1 MTTRKVNLVVKALN
15 EMGIVAEIKTVQKID
30 GEHKGLS
37 FGTGNVRPTMYF
49 TEEHEK
55 MTSKEIAKWFAD
67 KYEHLSKAP
76 EVDASAMMTREYIK
90 SHVHTRLVPASA
102 CVSDKARKDFLDL
115 VKLFYIDTPIEGG
128 TITLTTQHLEHIG
141 ITVDELDSWASDSY
155 EVKGLHE
162 TLMEMNP
169 EMSQMLFD
177 APDYEEQLV
186 LSNTKKIFGAAAMTD
201 KNILELA
208 LDKLGVDSLYILP
221 SSIHECLAV
230 AMGDPEELRNLVLEV
245 NDTRVVPQERLSYNV
260 YKYERG
266 GELEI
271 A

>member
-1 MTTRKVNLVVKALN
+1 MTTRMMNLVVKALE
-15 EMGIVAEIKTVQKID
+15 EMGIVAEITTVQKID

-67 KYEHLSKAP
+67 KYEHMPKAP

-90 SHVHTRLVPASA
+90 SHVHTKLVPASA
-102 CVSDKARKDFLDL
+102 YVNDKARKDFLDL
-115 VKLFYIDTPIEGG
+115 VKLYYIDTPIEGG
-128 TITLTTQHLEHIG
+128 TITLLESHLKHTG

-155 EVKGLHE
+155 EVKGMFE
-162 TLMEMNP
+162 TMMELNP
-169 EMSQMLFD
+169 GMAQMLG
-177 APDYEEQLV
+177 APEHEEQLV
-186 LSNTKKIFGAAAMTD
+186 LSNSKKINGAAAMTD

-208 LDKLGVDSLYILP
+208 LDKLGADSLYILP
-221 SSIHECLAV
+221 SSIHEVLAI
-230 AMGDPEELRNLVLEV
+230 AMGEPDELRNMVCEV
-245 NDTRVVPQERLSYNV
+245 NDTQVAPEERLSYNV

>member
-1 MTTRKVNLVVKALN
+1 MTTRMMNLVVKALE
-15 EMGIVAEIKTVQKID
+15 EMGIVAEITTVQKID

-67 KYEHLSKAP
+67 KYEHMPKAP

-90 SHVHTRLVPASA
+90 SHVHAKLVPN
-102 CVSDKARKDFLDL
+102 SDYVNNKARKDFLDL
-115 VKLFYIDTPIEGG
+115 VKLYYIDTPIEGG
-128 TITLTTQHLEHIG
+128 TITLLESHLKHAG

-155 EVKGLHE
+155 EVKGMYE
-162 TLMEMNP
+162 TLMELNP
-169 EMSQMLFD
+169 QMAELL
-177 APDYEEQLV
+177 PEPEYEEQLV
-186 LSNTKKIFGAAAMTD
+186 LSNTKKINGAAAMTD

-208 LDKLGVDSLYILP
+208 LDKLGADSLYILP
-221 SSIHECLAV
+221 SSIHEVLAI
-230 AMGDPEELRNLVLEV
+230 AMGDPDELRNMVCEV
-245 NDTRVVPQERLSYNV
+245 NDTQVVPQERLSYNI

>member
-1 MTTRKVNLVVKALN
+1 MTTRMMNLVVKALE
-15 EMGIVAEIKTVQKID
+15 EMGIVAAITTVQKID

-67 KYEHLSKAP
+67 KYEHMPKAP

-90 SHVHTRLVPASA
+90 SHVHTKLVPVSA
-102 CVSDKARKDFLDL
+102 YVNDKARKDFLDL
-115 VKLFYIDTPIEGG
+115 VKVYYIDTPIEGG
-128 TITLTTQHLEHIG
+128 TVTLLESHLKHVG
-141 ITVDELDSWASDSY
+141 ITVDELDSWASDTY
-155 EVKGLHE
+155 EVKGMYE
-162 TLMEMNP
+162 TMMELNP
-169 EMSQMLFD
+169 EMAQMLG
-177 APDYEEQLV
+177 APDHEEQLV
-186 LSNTKKIFGAAAMTD
+186 LSNSKKINGAAAITNKTVLD
-201 KNILELA
+201 LA
-208 LDKLGVDSLYILP
+208 CERLGAETIYILP
-221 SSIHECLAV
+221 SSIHECLAI
-230 AMGDPEELRNLVLEV
+230 AMGDPDELRNMVCEV
-245 NDTRVVPQERLSYNV
+245 NDTQVVPQERLSYNV

>member
-1 MTTRKVNLVVKALN
+1 MTTRMMNLVVKALK
-15 EMGIVAEIKTVQKID
+15 EMGIVAEITTVQMID

-55 MTSKEIAKWFAD
+55 MTSKEIAGWFAD
-67 KYEHLSKAP
+67 KYKHLPATP

-90 SHVHTRLVPASA
+90 SHVHAKLVPYSNYVNGKAS
-102 CVSDKARKDFLDL
+102 KGFLDL
-115 VKLFYIDTPIEGG
+115 YKLFYIDTPIESG

-141 ITVDELDSWASDSY
+141 VTIDELDSWASDSY
-155 EVKGLHE
+155 EVKGMFE
-162 TLMEMNP
+162 TIMKLNP
-169 EMSQMLFD
+169 EMAQMLW
-177 APDYEEQLV
+177 APEHEEQLV
-186 LSNTKKIFGAAAMTD
+186 LSNDKKFYGAAAITNKAVLD
-201 KNILELA
+201 LA
-208 LDKLGVDSLYILP
+208 CDKLGADTIYILP
-221 SSIHECLAV
+221 STIHEVLAV
-230 AMGDPEELRNLVLEV
+230 AMGDPDELKQMVLEV

>member
-1 MTTRKVNLVVKALN
+1 MTTRMMNLVVKALK
-15 EMGIVAEIKTVQKID
+15 EMGIVAEITTVQKID

-55 MTSKEIAKWFAD
+55 MTSKEIAEWFAD
-67 KYEHLSKAP
+67 KYKHLPATP
-76 EVDASAMMTREYIK
+76 DVDASAMMTREYIK
-90 SHVHTRLVPASA
+90 SHVHAKLVPNSA
-102 CVSDKARKDFLDL
+102 YVNDKARKEFLDL
-115 VKLFYIDTPIEGG
+115 VKLYYIDTSIEGG
-128 TITLTTQHLEHIG
+128 TITLLESHLKHVG

-155 EVKGLHE
+155 EVKGMYE

-169 EMSQMLFD
+169 QMAEML
-177 APDYEEQLV
+177 PKPEHEEQLV
-186 LSNTKKIFGAAAMTD
+186 LSNTKKINGAAAITNNAVLD
-201 KNILELA
+201 LA
-208 LDKLGVDSLYILP
+208 CERLGADTIYILP
-221 SSIHECLAV
+221 SSIHECLAI
-230 AMGDPEELRNLVLEV
+230 AMGDPDELRQMVCEV
-245 NDTRVVPQERLSYNV
+245 NDTQVVPQERLSYNV

>member
-1 MTTRKVNLVVKALN
+1 MMNLVVKALE
-15 EMGIVAEIKTVQKID
+15 EMGIVASITTAQMID

-67 KYEHLSKAP
+67 KYEHMPKAP

-90 SHVHTRLVPASA
+90 SHVHAKLVPASA
-102 CVSDKARKDFLDL
+102 AYVNDKARKDFLDL
-115 VKLFYIDTPIEGG
+115 VKLYYIDTPIEGG
-128 TITLTTQHLEHIG
+128 TITLLESHLKHAG
-141 ITVDELDSWASDSY
+141 ITVDELDSWASDAY
-155 EVKGLHE
+155 EVKGMYE

-169 EMSQMLFD
+169 QMTEMLGV
-177 APDYEEQLV
+177 APEHEEQLV
-186 LSNTKKIFGAAAMTD
+186 LSNTKKINGAAAMTD
-201 KNILELA
+201 KKILELA
-208 LDKLGVDSLYILP
+208 LDKLGVDTLYILP
-221 SSIHECLAV
+221 SSIHEVLAV
-230 AMGDPEELRNLVLEV
+230 AAMGDPDELRQLVCEV
-245 NDTRVVPQERLSYNV
+245 NDTQVVPKERLSYNV

>member
-1 MTTRKVNLVVKALN
+1 MTTRMMNLVVKALE
-15 EMGIVAEIKTVQKID
+15 EMGIVAAITTVQKID

-67 KYEHLSKAP
+67 KYEHMPKAP

-90 SHVHTRLVPASA
+90 SHVHAKLVPASA
-102 CVSDKARKDFLDL
+102 YVNDKARKEFLDL
-115 VKLFYIDTPIEGG
+115 VKLYYIDTPIEGG
-128 TITLTTQHLEHIG
+128 TVTLLESHLKHTG

-155 EVKGLHE
+155 EVKGMFE
-162 TLMEMNP
+162 TMMELNP
-169 EMSQMLFD
+169 GMAQMLG
-177 APDYEEQLV
+177 APEHEEQLV
-186 LSNTKKIFGAAAMTD
+186 LSNSKKINGAAAMTD
-201 KNILELA
+201 KKILELA

-230 AMGDPEELRNLVLEV
+230 AMGDPDELRNMVCEV
-245 NDTRVVPQERLSYNV
+245 NDIQVAPEERLSYNV

>member
-1 MTTRKVNLVVKALN
+1 MTQRMMNLVVKALE
-15 EMGIVAEIKTVQKID
+15 EMGIVASVTTVQMID

-55 MTSKEIAKWFAD
+55 MTSKEIAGWFAD
-67 KYEHLSKAP
+67 KYKHLPKAP

-90 SHVHTRLVPASA
+90 SHVHTKLVPASA
-102 CVSDKARKDFLDL
+102 YVNDKARKEFLDL
-115 VKLFYIDTPIEGG
+115 VKLYYIDTPIEGG
-128 TITLTTQHLEHIG
+128 TITLLESHLKHAG
-141 ITVDELDSWASDSY
+141 ITVDELDSWASDAY
-155 EVKGLHE
+155 EVKGMYE

-177 APDYEEQLV
+177 APDHEEQLV
-186 LSNTKKIFGAAAMTD
+186 LSNTKKTFGAAAITNKAVLD
-201 KNILELA
+201 LA
-208 LDKLGVDSLYILP
+208 CDKLGADTICILP

-230 AMGDPEELRNLVLEV
+230 AMGEPEELRNLVCEV
-245 NDTRVVPQERLSYNV
+245 NDTQVVPQERLSYNV

>member
-1 MTTRKVNLVVKALN
+1 MTTRMMNLVVKALK
-15 EMGIVAEIKTVQKID
+15 EMGIVASVTTVQKID

-55 MTSKEIAKWFAD
+55 MTSKEIAGWFAD
-67 KYEHLSKAP
+67 KYKHLPATP

-90 SHVHTRLVPASA
+90 SHVHAKLVPNSA
-102 CVSDKARKDFLDL
+102 YVNDKARKDFLDL
-115 VKLFYIDTPIEGG
+115 VKLYYIDTPIEGG
-128 TITLTTQHLEHIG
+128 TVTLLESHLKHSG

-155 EVKGLHE
+155 EVKGMFE
-162 TLMEMNP
+162 TMMELNP
-169 EMSQMLFD
+169 GMAQMLG
-177 APDYEEQLV
+177 APEHEEQLV
-186 LSNTKKIFGAAAMTD
+186 LSNSKKINGAAAMTD

-221 SSIHECLAV
+221 SSIHEVLAI
-230 AMGDPEELRNLVLEV
+230 AMGEPDELRNMVCEV
-245 NDTRVVPQERLSYNV
+245 NDTQVAPEERLSYNV

>member
-1 MTTRKVNLVVKALN
+1 MTTRMMNLVVKALE
-15 EMGIVAEIKTVQKID
+15 EMGINATITNVQKID

-55 MTSKEIAKWFAD
+55 MTAKEIAKWFAD
-67 KYEHLSKAP
+67 KYEHMPATP

-90 SHVHTRLVPASA
+90 NHVHAKLVPVSA
-102 CVSDKARKDFLDL
+102 YVNDKARKNFLDL
-115 VKLFYIDTPIEGG
+115 VKVYYIDTPIEGG
-128 TITLTTQHLEHIG
+128 TVTLLESHLKHIG
-141 ITVDELDSWASDSY
+141 ITVDELDSWASDAY
-155 EVKGLHE
+155 EVKGMFETMMELDPETAEMLGAPGHE
-162 TLMEMNP
+162 
-169 EMSQMLFD
+169 D
-177 APDYEEQLV
+177 QLV

-208 LDKLGVDSLYILP
+208 CDKLGAETIYILP
-221 SSIHECLAV
+221 SSIHEVLAV
-230 AMGDPEELRNLVLEV
+230 AMGDPEELRNMVCEV
-245 NDTRVVPQERLSYNV
+245 NDTQVVPQERLSYNV

>member
-1 MTTRKVNLVVKALN
+1 MTQKKMNMVVKALK
-15 EMGIVAEIKTVQKID
+15 EMGIVAEITTVQKID

-55 MTSKEIAKWFAD
+55 MTSKEIAGWFAD
-67 KYEHLSKAP
+67 KYKHLSATP

-90 SHVHTRLVPASA
+90 SHVHAKLVPNSA
-102 CVSDKARKDFLDL
+102 YVNDKARKDFLDL
-115 VKLFYIDTPIEGG
+115 VKLYYIDTPIEDG

-141 ITVDELDSWASDSY
+141 ITVDELDSWASDTY
-155 EVKGLHE
+155 KVKGMFE
-162 TLMEMNP
+162 TLMELDP
-169 EMSQMLFD
+169 EKAQMLFD
-177 APDYEEQLV
+177 APDHEVQLV
-186 LSNTKKIFGAAAMTD
+186 LSNTKKINGAAAMTD

-208 LDKLGVDSLYILP
+208 CERLGSDTIYILP
-221 SSIHECLAV
+221 STIHEVLAV
-230 AMGDPEELRNLVLEV
+230 AMGDPDELRQMVCEV
-245 NDTRVVPQERLSYNV
+245 NDTKVLPQERLSYNV
-260 YKYERG
+260 YKYTIG

>member
-1 MTTRKVNLVVKALN
+1 MTQRMMNLVVKALE
-15 EMGIVAEIKTVQKID
+15 EMGIVAAITTVQKID

-67 KYEHLSKAP
+67 KYEHMPKAP

-90 SHVHTRLVPASA
+90 SHVHAKLVPASA
-102 CVSDKARKDFLDL
+102 YVNDKARKEFLDL
-115 VKLFYIDTPIEGG
+115 VKLYYIDTPIEGG
-128 TITLTTQHLEHIG
+128 TITLLESHLKHAG

-155 EVKGLHE
+155 EVKGMFE
-162 TLMEMNP
+162 TMMELDP
-169 EMSQMLFD
+169 EMAQMLFD
-177 APDYEEQLV
+177 APDHEVQFV
-186 LSNTKKIFGAAAMTD
+186 LSNTKKINGAAAITNKAVLD
-201 KNILELA
+201 LA
-208 LDKLGVDSLYILP
+208 CERLGADTIYILP

-230 AMGDPEELRNLVLEV
+230 AMGEPEELRNMVCYANEMKVL
-245 NDTRVVPQERLSYNV
+245 PQERLSYNV

>member
-1 MTTRKVNLVVKALN
+1 MTTRMMNLVVKALE
-15 EMGIVAEIKTVQKID
+15 EMGIVASVTTVQKID

-102 CVSDKARKDFLDL
+102 YVNDKARKDFLDL

-141 ITVDELDSWASDSY
+141 ITVDELDSWASDTY
-155 EVKGLHE
+155 EVKGMFE
-162 TLMEMNP
+162 TMMELDPKMA
-169 EMSQMLFD
+169 QMLD

-230 AMGDPEELRNLVLEV
+230 AMGDPDELRNLVCEV
-245 NDTRVVPQERLSYNV
+245 NDTQVVPQERLSYNI